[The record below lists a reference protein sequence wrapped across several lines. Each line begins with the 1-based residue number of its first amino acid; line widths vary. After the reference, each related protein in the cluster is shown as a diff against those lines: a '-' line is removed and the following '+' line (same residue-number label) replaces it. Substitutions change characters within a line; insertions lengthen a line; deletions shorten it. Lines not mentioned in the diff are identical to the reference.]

1 MEYLAAEILELAGNA
16 ARDNKKTR
24 IIPRHLQVD
33 NLKPNWSY
41 GLNLNKQI
49 MKGSSYPWLDQ
60 HARVACSVRLLYV
73 VNSNFLILIPW
84 YCSSLSVMMRN
95 WTNCLLV
102 WPSLRVESCPT
113 SKLSCCQRRV
123 LLERVD
129 RVKSSEKNV
138 LGSSYIVCARH
149 LSWPQL
155 VLSWFFFEW

>member
-41 GLNLNKQI
+41 GLNLNKQ
-49 MKGSSYPWLDQ
+49 SYSWLDQ
-60 HARVACSVRLLYV
+60 HARVASSVRVLYV